1 MFSKRLYNKNGEPIE
16 KVTEKTVY
24 HLLNDQNHPLRF
36 LIVVDMA
43 KMGVDLRT
51 TKLLFSFRQTEKRA
65 KDFVEFGYIIEAALQ
80 KYGRLLTPNSGV
92 DEKIFFEQ
100 FYGDSRNVL
109 NFHPEMNMMDFW
121 VMDNGM
127 NRQGFEA
134 FGERFAP
141 EMPDMES
148 HLEDCDCPTCGTP
161 RHLWPDRNLEIINTN
176 YNGVD
181 KQLGI

>member
-1 MFSKRLYNKNGEPIE
+1 
-16 KVTEKTVY
+16 
-24 HLLNDQNHPLRF
+24 
-36 LIVVDMA
+36 MA

-51 TKLLFSFRQTEKRA
+51 TKLFFSFRQTEKRA
-65 KDFVEFGYIIEAALQ
+65 KDFIKFGYIIEAALQ

-92 DEKIFFEQ
+92 DEKIFFEE
-100 FYGDSRNVL
+100 FHGDCRNVP
-109 NFHPEMNMMDFW
+109 NFHPEMNMMDYW

-127 NRQGFEA
+127 NREGFKE

-161 RHLWPDRNLEIINTN
+161 RHLWPDRNLEIIES
-176 YNGVD
+176 GFD
-181 KQLGI
+181 GIDNQVFQ